1 MNLDSICLPLSDLLD
16 IIPSR
21 FIHFVANGKISFL
34 PWLRLLEAL
43 QNHRWVWTSWEAG
56 LLSNDFFCTQPECM
70 WNSVCVLKSGV
81 CLLQP
86 LPLPNA
92 KSRGIQGQMSGA
104 SFWGRIPEL
113 VQTLCSF
120 GGNSATAIILLYVGQ
135 LPSGLSPDYTPS
147 LTLLSISVV
156 PSLFHYGF

>member
-1 MNLDSICLPLSDLLD
+1 MSSSLWVTWHNSL
-16 IIPSR
+16 R

-56 LLSNDFFCTQPECM
+56 LLSNDCFCRQPECM

-86 LPLPNA
+86 LPLPYA
-92 KSRGIQGQMSGA
+92 KSRGIQGQMSGDFLLGQDPWAGSDTLPLRGKLCDCDYPPLCGSTTQWCEPWLYLISDPTIHLCGSFFISLWLLA
-104 SFWGRIPEL
+104 SF
-113 VQTLCSF
+113 
-120 GGNSATAIILLYVGQ
+120 
-135 LPSGLSPDYTPS
+135 
-147 LTLLSISVV
+147 
-156 PSLFHYGF
+156 